1 VKHAVPF
8 QWSRLA
14 LRTGLAVDY
23 DYSIESP
30 ENIDL
35 FQILLKAGMQWQP
48 LPFRFTRLRLFAM
61 RTMLAPISSLLAGV
75 TLLLLG
81 HGLLNTLLTLRGVA
95 EGYSTGMIGLLMS
108 GYFAGFLIGT
118 WLAPSLIRRIGHIR
132 TFSFYAALAAT
143 AVLLHVL
150 IVNPWVWLVLRVMYG
165 VALVTLYI
173 VIESWLNAQVSGEK
187 RGQVFAVYMAVN
199 LGSLA
204 AAQQLLGLASPMAF
218 TLFALA
224 TILIG
229 GAMMPITLTRQPQ
242 PTLPDVPST
251 DLLQL
256 ARIAPLPLMAAGIS
270 GFALGGFWGLAPVY
284 AGQVGFDDA
293 GIGLMMSVAIL
304 GGALL
309 QWPIGLLSDRFE
321 RRVVLLWVVTLATF
335 LSLGSAVLG
344 AGPALLG
351 LMFIWGGLAFS
362 IYSIAVAQMVDHLN
376 PDEILSGSSGLLL
389 ANGFGAAFGPVVA
402 GGLMHLTGPV
412 ALPLF
417 YAVSLGVL
425 AFYAFYRP
433 RKVMDLITE
442 PHGRFTPILRTSP
455 TVMELMPDAPEGLAT
470 KEPANE
476 DELDDIPA
484 AKPQQEPEQ
493 RTES

>member
-1 VKHAVPF
+1 
-8 QWSRLA
+8 
-14 LRTGLAVDY
+14 
-23 DYSIESP
+23 
-30 ENIDL
+30 
-35 FQILLKAGMQWQP
+35 
-48 LPFRFTRLRLFAM
+48 M
-61 RTMLAPISSLLAGV
+61 RTMLAPISSLLVGV

-108 GYFAGFLIGT
+108 GYFSGFLIGT

-143 AVLLHVL
+143 AVLLHVM

-173 VIESWLNAQVSGEK
+173 VIESWLNAQVNGEK
-187 RGQVFAVYMAVN
+187 RGQVFAIYMAVN

-204 AAQQLLGLASPMAF
+204 AAQQLLGLDSPMAF

-224 TILIG
+224 TMLIG

-242 PTLPDVPST
+242 PALPDVPST

-256 ARIAPLPLMAAGIS
+256 ARVAPLPLMAAGIS

-284 AGQVGFDDA
+284 AGQVGFDAA
-293 GIGLMMSVAIL
+293 GVGLMMSVTIL
-304 GGALL
+304 GGAVL

-321 RRVVLLWVVTLATF
+321 RRIVLLWVVTLAAALPLVATI
-335 LSLGSAVLG
+335 LEASNL
-344 AGPALLG
+344 LLG
-351 LMFIWGGLAFS
+351 LMFVWGGLAFS

-389 ANGFGAAFGPVVA
+389 SNGFGAALGPVAA
-402 GGLMHLTGPV
+402 GGLMHLAGPV
-412 ALPLF
+412 ALPVF
-417 YAVSLGVL
+417 YAVSLGIL
-425 AFYAFYRP
+425 SFYAFYRP
-433 RKVMDLITE
+433 RKVMDLVTE
-442 PHGRFTPILRTSP
+442 PHGHFTPILRTSP
-455 TVMELMPDAPEGLAT
+455 TVMELMPDAPEVPPTEELIPD
-470 KEPANE
+470 E
-476 DELDDIPA
+476 ELDDLP
-484 AKPQQEPEQ
+484 PEEPTLEPETQPEQ
-493 RTES
+493 RTGS

>member
-1 VKHAVPF
+1 MKHAVPF

-433 RKVMDLITE
+433 RKVMDLVTE

-493 RTES
+493 RTGS